1 MIQLTQEMTDAVGI
15 IANTNQSLYI
25 TGKAGTG
32 KTTFLRYIVENI
44 QKKFIVTASTGIAA
58 VNAKGVTLH
67 SLLGTPFGVL
77 SESEDVHKKYNKNK
91 AKLLRSI
98 DALIIDEVSMIRP
111 DTLDYADRKLRMYR
125 GVNKPFGGLQLI
137 MFGDLFQLPPVVKTD
152 EKYILSQMYSGFY
165 FFDAHVFREC
175 SFHVIELSKIF
186 RQSDARFIE
195 ILNNIREYNARQED
209 IDDLAELRNK
219 KQSGDFENNNIH
231 ICTFRRDVQK
241 INEELLGEPTHIY
254 KAKVTGDFQSSAV
267 PCDLELKL
275 RVGARVMMLI
285 NDPEHIFC
293 NGSLGNVVQLDDTV
307 ITVKLDNGY
316 TVGIQKHRWSAKE
329 YRMVDDKVETID
341 KGSCTQFPVTL
352 AWAITIHKSQG
363 LTFDHITIHTKGCFV
378 PGQLYVALS
387 RCRTL
392 DGIVSDT
399 FIDKRHILTDSEL
412 IKFTK
417 ACKLNGNIFNSET
430 YKIMRQV

>member
-1 MIQLTQEMTDAVGI
+1 MIQLTQEMTTAVDI
-15 IANTNQSLYI
+15 IKNSNQSLYI

-32 KTTFLRYIVENI
+32 KTTFLRYIVNNI

-58 VNAKGVTLH
+58 VNAEGVTLH
-67 SLLGTPFGVL
+67 SLLSIPFGVL
-77 SESEDVHKKYNKNK
+77 SESEDVRKKYSKNR
-91 AKLLRSI
+91 AQLLRSI

-165 FFDAHVFREC
+165 FFNANVFREC

-186 RQSDARFIE
+186 RQSDERFIE
-195 ILNNIREYNARQED
+195 ILNNIREYNIRQED

-219 KQSGDFENNNIH
+219 SKSNDFDSNSIH

-241 INEELLGEPTHIY
+241 INEELLGEPTHVY
-254 KAKVTGDFQSSAV
+254 KAEITGDFQASAV

-285 NDPEHIFC
+285 NDQDHLFC
-293 NGSLGNVVQLDDTV
+293 NGSLGNVAKLDDT
-307 ITVKLDNGY
+307 TVTVRLDNGY
-316 TVGIQKHRWSAKE
+316 TVGVQRHKWSAKE
-329 YRMVDDKVETID
+329 YRMADDKIETID

-363 LTFDHITIHTKGCFV
+363 LTFDHIIIHTKGCFV

-387 RCRTL
+387 RCRTF

-399 FIDKRHILTDSEL
+399 FIDKRHILADSEL
-412 IKFTK
+412 IKFTE

-430 YKIMRQV
+430 YKMMRQI